1 MATKVSEGQRFYKNQ
16 KIRRFQIQLS
26 PNIKSVYE

>member
-16 KIRRFQIQLS
+16 KNRRFQIQLP
-26 PNIKSVYE
+26 PNSKIVYE